1 MISFK
6 FVRVILHILVGVLTC
21 ATVFPF
27 SSSIQHERMVR
38 RWSKQLLDLCGIQLE
53 VQLLH
58 STVHSAAHSA
68 INSIEKIEQTLIVAN
83 HVSWVDIFA
92 LNAHHPCHFVA
103 KADIRSWPI
112 AGWLA
117 AQAGTIFL
125 ARGKQREVRK
135 IYEGL
140 VDEIRSNQRI
150 AFFPEGTTSSQGE
163 LLTFHANLFEAAIEA
178 KVPVQPYAIRY
189 LNKEGCY
196 AHEVDFIGEMT
207 LAESMKLILSSKYI
221 KVQII
226 QLPLIETTDAHRR
239 ELALA
244 ARSAIANALH
254 IEEVS
259 ESAELSCQA
268 A

>member
-1 MISFK
+1 MMSFK
-6 FVRVILHILVGVLTC
+6 FVRVIIHILVGVLTC

-27 SSSIQHERMVR
+27 SSSAQHERMVR

-58 STVHSAAHSA
+58 APVQS
-68 INSIEKIEQTLIVAN
+68 INKNEQTLIVAN
-83 HVSWVDIFA
+83 HVSWVDVFA
-92 LNAHHPCHFVA
+92 LNAHHACHFVA
-103 KADIRSWPI
+103 KSDIRSWPI

-140 VDEIRSNQRI
+140 VSEIKNNQRI

-178 KVPVQPYAIRY
+178 QVPVQPYAIRY
-189 LNKEGCY
+189 LNQEGQY

-207 LAESMKLILSSKYI
+207 LAESIKSILSSKFI

-239 ELALA
+239 ELAIA

-254 IEEVS
+254 IDEES
-259 ESAELSCQA
+259 ESSEVSCQA